1 MSQAKSREVIE
12 VLQSAE
18 DDREAENKLVILLGY
33 DAFDFI
39 RTLKKHR
46 QMILHCTLLA
56 SAQSAQERAELRQRM
71 EADPQ
76 LRKIL
81 RLLENAVREEV
92 EEEERAAAGADR
104 RPAQHEAMEVDGEG
118 GQVRPGGGNQ
128 VSGVRGWS
136 GDRTGRAGAFLW
148 L

>member
-1 MSQAKSREVIE
+1 MIE

-56 SAQSAQERAELRQRM
+56 SAQSEQERAEIRQRM
-71 EADPQ
+71 EQEPQ

-81 RLLENAVREEV
+81 RLLENAVRMEV
-92 EEEERAAAGADR
+92 EEERREAGGGAERR
-104 RPAQHEAMEVDGEG
+104 QAQHEAMEVDGEG
-118 GQVRPGGGNQ
+118 GQVRTGRTE
-128 VSGVRGWS
+128 V
-136 GDRTGRAGAFLW
+136 RTGGTGEDGEDGDEDWEDR
-148 L
+148 